1 MNFSRKYIII
11 ASVGNGRKVA
21 AEIFR
26 SKQEVKEQMSHFD
39 FDAVIKI
46 GSMALIRRG
55 DNDLDYNIF
64 SRLAHDLRPGYILVS
79 SGATE
84 IGRIDYMKRNGG
96 SELRGD
102 IEEIKTDYSAQG
114 QAVLM
119 ELYRQFVDPR
129 YSIRQV
135 LVEHSHF
142 NDKVKAE
149 HIRRMFYRAANQN
162 AIPIVNYND
171 PVSNEENRKME
182 IAALRRQEADEVVE
196 CIDNDE
202 TAAVVTQLVG
212 AEKLVILTTT
222 EGIYRDVNDPST
234 LIEEVR
240 GSSVEEINAKIDE
253 MMQYCNGASRVG
265 AAGAKAKLTFA
276 RKPLECGSTVM
287 IAHAKHRISDILAGK
302 VRCTVLRLE
311 K

>member
-1 MNFSRKYIII
+1 MAR
-11 ASVGNGRKVA
+11 
-21 AEIFR
+21 
-26 SKQEVKEQMSHFD
+26 FD

-46 GSMALIRRG
+46 GSMALIRKE

-64 SRLAHDLRPGYILVS
+64 SRLAKDLCPGLILVS

-84 IGRIDYMKRNGG
+84 IGRIDYMKRSG

-119 ELYRQFVDPR
+119 ELYRQFIDPK
-129 YSIRQV
+129 YSVRQV
-135 LVEHSHF
+135 LVEHGHF
-142 NDKVKAE
+142 NDKEKAE
-149 HIRRMFYRAANQN
+149 HIRRLFFRAANQN

-182 IAALRRQEADEVVE
+182 IAALRESHEGESIVE
-196 CIDNDE
+196 CVDNDE
-202 TAAVVTQLVG
+202 TAAVVAQLVK

-222 EGIYRDVNDPST
+222 EGIYRDVKDPST

-240 GSSVEEINAKIDE
+240 GRDMEEINQKIDR
-253 MMQYCNGASRVG
+253 MMAYCDGASRVG

-276 RKPLECGSTVM
+276 RKPLEKGVTVI
-287 IAHAKHRISDILAGK
+287 IAHAKHRLSHILAGK
-302 VRCTVLRLE
+302 VRCTVL
-311 K
+311 KIQP

>member
-1 MNFSRKYIII
+1 
-11 ASVGNGRKVA
+11 
-21 AEIFR
+21 
-26 SKQEVKEQMSHFD
+26 MSHFD

-182 IAALRRQEADEVVE
+182 IAALRRKEADEVVE

-202 TAAVVTQLVG
+202 TAAVIALTVKART
-212 AEKLVILTTT
+212 LVILSGV
-222 EGIYRDVNDPST
+222 EGIYADPADPGT
-234 LIEEVR
+234 LVREVT
-240 GSSVEEINAKIDE
+240 AKDSQELLRRISE
-253 MMQYCNGASRVG
+253 LQRSCVGASRAG
-265 AAGAKAKLTFA
+265 ANGAGAKLEFIKEPAMAGTTVIIGHA
-276 RKPLECGSTVM
+276 R
-287 IAHAKHRISDILAGK
+287 HRLSDLLAGR
-302 VRCTVLRLE
+302 VPCTRIGLV
-311 K
+311 